1 MKVEAEMRNR
11 STLVGQMRT
20 ARASVTGRRTS
31 RHAGKMEARMTLS
44 PFTFKLLYLGKLL
57 KLSNKGLYR
66 KT

>member
-20 ARASVTGRRTS
+20 AGASVAGRCTS
-31 RHAGKMEARMTLS
+31 RHAGKTEARLTLS
-44 PFTFKLLYLGKLL
+44 PITFKLLYLSKLL

>member
-20 ARASVTGRRTS
+20 DGASVAGRRTS
-31 RHAGKMEARMTLS
+31 RHAGKTKARLMLS
-44 PFTFKLLYLGKLL
+44 PITFKLLYLGKLL
-57 KLSNKGLYR
+57 KLSNKGLYH

>member
-20 ARASVTGRRTS
+20 DGASVAGRPSTI
-31 RHAGKMEARMTLS
+31 
-44 PFTFKLLYLGKLL
+44 TFKLLYLGKLL